1 MRYGLTGTSKVR
13 GSTATTISPIAA
25 GQPGAGYTK
34 LPDNSYV
41 LNADMEALQQSWPEG
56 YKILTEQGYTAYS
69 MAVADA
75 KTAITKQAGTSSDI
89 TAKYSALTVKQKT
102 PVTDIR
108 GLKTSYPG
116 LKAPQPG
123 FDKILALSSRATDIP
138 KEQGFYSY
146 TISEWNKG
154 ESKQYKAPDYLTYPR
169 GEKKAGGFVSFSPDV
184 STKTTFIYARLA
196 DGSVIQVDKTVT
208 STEHG
213 PMWSDQGRMGGQKV
227 PISWKWWT
235 EKGQYQGGSA
245 THEQKLGAQKLSKE
259 KGIPYKQAVGLV
271 SASGYYDPASIVEA
285 EKGVWGA
292 YTPEVAS
299 AIGKLKPFEKA
310 DGTYDWSK
318 IITSG
323 NTQVALAAEKYIGDT
338 KLEDGTVVTAHAR
351 LKGVSESIKAYPPLG
366 EALSKGGWEG
376 YQAEAEKIRRKWE
389 SDLKENSPEFYEIYK
404 KEGYIGLEK
413 SIEEANAEYA
423 AWQARVKSG
432 EVILLPDG
440 QYIEKTDLDKQ
451 PEGTQKI
458 LRDEGFKGLDALL
471 EPDWEN
477 LQTHKVVTQT
487 QFQKM
492 VKDYEAATMQL
503 AKQGK
508 MYTPEWD
515 ALGPHP
521 TSIWTLTGESTRR
534 SAIQLVAF
542 IAPAARAGLKEYTIK
557 DISAIEWGLTAVN
570 TILLAS
576 AFAPGAIIGS
586 LAGRAVVSGVSTA
599 GAGMIGYSTA
609 KDWADLSTTQRVIGV
624 GSTIAY
630 SLPMLSTVARGIGIR
645 FTSVKIPTA
654 NGEVTVWTGLDVAG
668 NPIIGVSKS
677 KLTIGAKGIKLP
689 SAAEIKAGYKPITA
703 TETKI
708 VANADA
714 LRKMGIPESEIL
726 RLKTTLS
733 EIKGF
738 AGKKSPYLSLE
749 GLLQGSGH
757 LTPAENI
764 TMFQQIAKY
773 GKKIKEVLGSTS
785 QRPQLEPSLRS
796 WRKLKDI
803 DIYTNMTVDEVVDF
817 IKDTVVKL
825 KAGGG
830 KFRIV
835 NDKIFG
841 KPIEIEKYVNGSW
854 EKITCPHPKDVLR
867 PGYLT
872 KEEIDYTAGYGYT
885 GAKLTE
891 PTITIE
897 YPGVGKI
904 ELMRLSESGK
914 RKGIALLRWQKG
926 EFAPMPSRIKDAA
939 DFYVILRTFKGKE
952 TADLWAAIWAK
963 GEGWS
968 LDKLGRIPAKKAL
981 EEFGTLIKK
990 PGLRTP
996 GELMSEVARVTPS
1009 DLIGYRF
1016 YPSGAKPPPGASP
1029 SIMIHVPSTLSSSVS
1044 GSLAKRISSPVSPY
1058 AVSPKL
1064 RSSVSAAVY
1073 TQLSKLKGVLA
1084 PSGVLSAIS
1093 PQIKPSPKVSPS
1105 PSPLPSPRPS
1115 PSPVKS
1121 PGPSP
1126 YPYPGASPSPK
1137 AGVSPGISPV
1147 VPTGVKPSPVP
1158 VPTPEPKPKP
1168 GIPVSATSTRGRE
1181 RDYSGAVAWRQGA
1194 LKRKGAIVP
1203 VYKVWRYP
1211 YRQEDLDTFFQNE
1224 LPPGVIVTPGGARS
1238 AYTSIQLYKGKVPP
1252 TEAKQADIGAVL
1264 VTVKA
1269 PTPSPGRAGAITF
1282 KKDVKGIRGTS
1293 KDALKKLV
1301 LGTTLAQIVE
1311 GNYPSR
1317 IPRSTVSM
1325 MLTGKLGKSSAE
1337 QIADVLKSL
1346 KAEPPTG
1353 EISAM
1358 TSNAEAPVTTGYTKA
1373 EVLKRLPDS
1382 KRREVERLL
1391 AETVSYAP
1399 TRGYPKFAIAAGSKL
1414 SRKKKKTKSG
1424 SRKESIPSISATR

>member
-1 MRYGLTGTSKVR
+1 VPVGGLDT
-13 GSTATTISPIAA
+13 TATTPKLRGQRAYATARGIGRMRGLKAYGKTAIAA
-25 GQPGAGYTK
+25 QTGVGGVGYTQ
-34 LPDNSYV
+34 LPDGQYV
-41 LNADMEALQQSWPEG
+41 LDADLQSLKRQWPEG
-56 YKILTEQGYTAYS
+56 YDILVKQGFNAYNE
-69 MAVADA
+69 AAAKAQGQGKVVADI
-75 KTAITKQAGTSSDI
+75 K
-89 TAKYSALTVKQKT
+89 AKYAGLTKEQKM
-102 PVTDIR
+102 PVT
-108 GLKTSYPG
+108 PG
-116 LKAPQPG
+116 TFSVGGDYGDYTIPAPDQFKG
-123 FDKILALSSRATDIP
+123 VIELSPKVTDIP
-138 KEQGFYSY
+138 KAPGFYSV
-146 TISEWNKG
+146 TT
-154 ESKQYKAPDYLTYPR
+154 SKT
-169 GEKKAGGFVSFSPDV
+169 
-184 STKTTFIYARLA
+184 TKTEDIPGDWPTETVGRKVKYKTTTIVYARLE
-196 DGSVIQVDKTVT
+196 DGSVIQVDKTSKTGQTVD
-208 STEHG
+208 
-213 PMWSDQGRMGGQKV
+213 MDIGGGV
-227 PISWKWWT
+227 
-235 EKGQYQGGSA
+235 
-245 THEQKLGAQKLSKE
+245 THEQNLAAAKLAPDLAAKEGKDYSKLSSGE
-259 KGIPYKQAVGLV
+259 KRGLYNTALGLT
-271 SASGYYDPASIVEA
+271 SASGYIDKDAIVKINPDTGQVVSPT
-285 EKGVWGA
+285 EKGVWA
-292 YTPEVAS
+292 SYTPEVAS
-299 AIGKLKPFEKA
+299 ALKKLKPYLKA
-310 DGTYDWSK
+310 DSTYDWSK
-318 IITSG
+318 IITDGS
-323 NTQVALAAEKYIGDT
+323 TQEVIAAS
-338 KLEDGTVVTAHAR
+338 KLFNIDQAILKAVKQSITTYPELGT
-351 LKGVSESIKAYPPLG
+351 
-366 EALSKGGWEG
+366 ALSKGGWEG
-376 YQAEAEKIRRKWE
+376 YQTQVDKIKREWE
-389 SDLKENSPEFYEIYK
+389 VELKENYPDLYEIYR
-404 KEGYIGLEK
+404 KEGIVGLEK
-413 SIEEANAEYA
+413 AIGDVNAKYEAF
-423 AWQARVKSG
+423 QARVKSG
-432 EVILLPDG
+432 ELILLPDG
-440 QYIEKTDLDKQ
+440 QYIEKTDMEKQ
-451 PEGTQKI
+451 PKGTQQI
-458 LRDEGFKGLDALL
+458 LMAEGFEGLKALL

-477 LQTHKVVTQT
+477 RATGEVITQT
-487 QFQKM
+487 QFQQL
-492 VKDYEAATMQL
+492 VKDFEAKSKETAL
-503 AKQGK
+503 KYGLGS
-508 MYTPEWD
+508 PEWE
-515 ALGPHP
+515 ALGDHP
-521 TSIWTLTGESTRR
+521 TNNWTLTPESAQRKT
-534 SAIQLVAF
+534 IQLVAM

-576 AFAPGAIIGS
+576 AFAPGALMAS
-586 LAGRAVVSGVSTA
+586 LAGRAVITGVSTA

-609 KDWADLSTTQRVIGV
+609 KDWADLSPTQKVIGV

-630 SLPMLSTVARGIGIR
+630 SLPMLSTIARGIGIR

-654 NGEVTVWTGLDVAG
+654 KGEVTVWTGLDVAG

-714 LRKMGIPESEIL
+714 LREMGIPESEIL

-764 TMFQQIAKY
+764 TIFQQIAKY

>member
-310 DGTYDWSK
+310 DGTYDWSRIVATKDTQAAIAATK
-318 IITSG
+318 ISG
-323 NTQVALAAEKYIGDT
+323 IELGA
-338 KLEDGTVVTAHAR
+338 
-351 LKGVSESIKAYPPLG
+351 LKGVKDSIKAYPELG

-376 YQAEAEKIRRKWE
+376 YQVEAEKIRKKWE
-389 SDLKENSPEFYEIYK
+389 ADLKENSPEYYEIYK

-440 QYIEKTDLDKQ
+440 QYIEKTDLEEQ
-451 PEGTQKI
+451 SEGTQKI
-458 LRDEGFKGLDALL
+458 LREEGFKGYEALL

-477 LQTHKVVTQT
+477 LQTHKVITQT
-487 QFQKM
+487 QFHQM
-492 VKDYEAATMQL
+492 VEDYEAAKKKL

-515 ALGPHP
+515 ALGDHP
-521 TSIWTLTGESTRR
+521 TSIWTLTPESTQRDV
-534 SAIQLVAF
+534 IKLVAN

-576 AFAPGAIIGS
+576 AFAPGAIVGS
-586 LAGRAVVSGVSTA
+586 LAGRAAVSGISA
-599 GAGMIGYSTA
+599 SGAGMIGYTTA
-609 KDWADLSTTQRVIGV
+609 KDWADLTTTQRVIGV
-624 GSTIAY
+624 GSAVLY
-630 SLPMLSTVARGIGIR
+630 SLPMLSTVARGIGVR

-654 NGEVTVWTGLDVAG
+654 KGEVTVWTGLDVAG

-677 KLTIGAKGIKLP
+677 KLTIGAKGVKLP

-733 EIKGF
+733 EMKGF

-803 DIYTNMTVDEVVDF
+803 DIYTNMTADEVVDF

-830 KFRIV
+830 RFRIV

-841 KPIEIEKYVNGSW
+841 KPIEIEKYVRGSW

-952 TADLWAAIWAK
+952 TADSWAAIWAK

-981 EEFGTLIKK
+981 EEVGALIKK

-996 GELMSEVARVTPS
+996 GDLLSEVARVTPS

-1029 SIMIHVPSTLSSSVS
+1029 SIMIHAPSSLGVSVS
-1044 GSLAKRISSPVSPY
+1044 GSLAKKISSPVSPY

-1064 RSSVSAAVY
+1064 RASALAAVY
-1073 TQLSKLKGVLA
+1073 TQLSKLKGGLA

-1093 PQIKPSPKVSPS
+1093 PKIKPSPKAS
-1105 PSPLPSPRPS
+1105 PSPLPLPS
-1115 PSPVKS
+1115 PSIGSSPSPASS

-1137 AGVSPGISPV
+1137 VGVSPGIVPV
-1147 VPTGVKPSPVP
+1147 VPTGPPPSPPPKVP
-1158 VPTPEPKPKP
+1158 PTKKTPP
-1168 GIPVSATSTRGRE
+1168 GVPVSAASTRGRE
-1181 RDYSGAVAWRQGA
+1181 RDYKGAVAWRQGA

-1211 YRQEDLDTFFQNE
+1211 YRQEDLDTFFKNE
-1224 LPPGVIVTPGGARS
+1224 LPPGVIVTPGGAKS
-1238 AYTSIQLYKGKVPP
+1238 AYKSIQLYKGKVPP
-1252 TEAKQADIGAVL
+1252 VGIRQADIGAVL

-1269 PTPSPGRAGAITF
+1269 PTKLPGRAGAISFT
-1282 KKDVKGIRGTS
+1282 KDVKGIRGTS
-1293 KDALKKLV
+1293 KEALKKLA
-1301 LGTTLAQIVE
+1301 LGTTLSQLVE
-1311 GNYPSR
+1311 GNYNSK
-1317 IPRSTVSM
+1317 IPRSTVSR
-1325 MLTGKLGKSSAE
+1325 MLTGKLGGSSAA
-1337 QIADVLKSL
+1337 QIAEVLRGIE
-1346 KAEPPTG
+1346 AEPSTG
-1353 EISAM
+1353 EIVAM

-1391 AETVSYAP
+1391 TETVGYAP
-1399 TRGYPKFAIAAGSKL
+1399 TRGFPKFAIATGSKL
-1414 SRKKKKTKSG
+1414 SRKKKKTKPVNRRDNPPTASTG
-1424 SRKESIPSISATR
+1424 RW